1 MKATGIVRRIDDLG
15 RIVIPKEIRR
25 SYRIREGD
33 PMEIFTGHNGEI
45 LLKKYSPM
53 VDLSLFASQYAEVL
67 AQTTGATVCVADQ
80 EEILAAAGG
89 GKKELLH
96 QPVNRNLDEVIR
108 NRGLWV
114 GERPTELISVVTGQK
129 KDYEKEIVAPI
140 LCQGDVI
147 GAVIMLLKETGG
159 ENVEVEKK
167 LALAAANFLG
177 KQLEQ

>member
-96 QPVNRNLDEVIR
+96 QPINRNLDEVIR
-108 NRGLWV
+108 KRGLWV
-114 GERPTELISVVTGQK
+114 GEKTTETTSVVTMP
-129 KDYEKEIVAPI
+129 KEEYAKQIVAPI

-147 GAVIMLLKETGG
+147 GAVILLMKEQGG
-159 ENVEVEKK
+159 QSGEVEKH
-167 LALAAANFLG
+167 LALTAANFLG